1 MTAQESFR
9 PTDSELEILNVLWQF
24 GPCTVR
30 QVHEELKRSVG
41 YTTVLKLLQIM
52 TVKELVVRDET
63 QRSHVYRAR
72 HKQDQMQRRL
82 VRDLMERAFS
92 GAADKLV
99 QQAISARGLSPKEL
113 VEIRKLL
120 DDMEGKQK

>member
-1 MTAQESFR
+1 
-9 PTDSELEILNVLWQF
+9 
-24 GPCTVR
+24 
-30 QVHEELKRSVG
+30 
-41 YTTVLKLLQIM
+41 
-52 TVKELVVRDET
+52 
-63 QRSHVYRAR
+63 
-72 HKQDQMQRRL
+72 MQRRL